1 MRLNWLTGILI
12 LSVTINAAVTGT
24 LGYHYFTKQPQ
35 PVLAPCFATGDGH
48 FYQSLGLTDGQLE
61 KMEPLAQKFHHRMA
75 DMKATMVQ
83 KKDLLIDLLQRGEDP
98 GRVDVLRREMAS
110 IQDTIQREVIA
121 HISDIKKILNSKQQE
136 QFFSLMRQSMTDT
149 GAMLPPPSGGN
160 R

>member
-24 LGYHYFTKQPQ
+24 LGYHYFTQQPQ
-35 PVLAPCFATGDGH
+35 PALAPCFSTGDGH

-75 DMKATMVQ
+75 EMKATMVQ

>member
-35 PVLAPCFATGDGH
+35 PVLAPCFSTGDGH

-61 KMEPLAQKFHHRMA
+61 KMEPLAKKFHHRMA
-75 DMKATMVQ
+75 EMKATMVQ

-98 GRVDVLRREMAS
+98 GRIDVLRKEMAS

-136 QFFSLMRQSMTDT
+136 QFFSLMRQSMADT
-149 GAMLPPPSGGN
+149 GAMLPPPSGGS